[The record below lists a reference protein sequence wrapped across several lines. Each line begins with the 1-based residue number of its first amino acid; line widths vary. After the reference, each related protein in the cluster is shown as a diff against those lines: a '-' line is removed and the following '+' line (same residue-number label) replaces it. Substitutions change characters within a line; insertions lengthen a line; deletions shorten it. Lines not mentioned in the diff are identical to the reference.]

1 MGRTFNEQTGAV
13 PRGMIDASLWH
24 AYPLCRLSI
33 GHLVKAGNRTACK
46 ACRSSFAR
54 VRAVKGA
61 QLNLVDLVPTDRK
74 VVGKP
79 SVTEVHPLD
88 MRLPQQE
95 PGNMTALQAFGR
107 EVAS

>member
-1 MGRTFNEQTGAV
+1 LAFCVR
-13 PRGMIDASLWH
+13 I
-24 AYPLCRLSI
+24 
-33 GHLVKAGNRTACK
+33 
-46 ACRSSFAR
+46 
-54 VRAVKGA
+54 RAVKGA
-61 QLNLVDLVPTDRK
+61 QLNLVDLVLTDRK

-95 PGNMTALQAFGR
+95 PGYMTPLQTFGR